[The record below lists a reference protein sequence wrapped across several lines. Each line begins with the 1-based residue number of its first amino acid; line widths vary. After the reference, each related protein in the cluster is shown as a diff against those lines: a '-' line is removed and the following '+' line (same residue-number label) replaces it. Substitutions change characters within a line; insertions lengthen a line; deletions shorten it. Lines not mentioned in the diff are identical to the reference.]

1 MSRSRGPIQND
12 RPLRGLRQ
20 IRRTKGRTN
29 QKVDTRGSKI
39 PKRKIQKIIME
50 QTCVNNQTYDQLYDF
65 IEKINIEVKEYEID
79 RTWLLEQ
86 TNSLLEQLPVPTK
99 K

>member
-1 MSRSRGPIQND
+1 
-12 RPLRGLRQ
+12 
-20 IRRTKGRTN
+20 
-29 QKVDTRGSKI
+29 
-39 PKRKIQKIIME
+39 ME

-99 K
+99 N